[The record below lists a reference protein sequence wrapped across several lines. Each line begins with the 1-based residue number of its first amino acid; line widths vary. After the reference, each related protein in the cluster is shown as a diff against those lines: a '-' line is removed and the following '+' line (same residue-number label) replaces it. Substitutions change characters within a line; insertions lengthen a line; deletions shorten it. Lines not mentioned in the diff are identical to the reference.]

1 MSATLS
7 EPTVPLLAQRSDFT
21 EQLRNTVLALKL
33 SFTWFGIRKTLST
46 EQKAQAAESFGASG
60 AFLSAGKKL
69 IDTSEP
75 AFRAVTG
82 IRNRAVSFLKHSS
95 LPYPEAGIRLIRRR
109 DLDHIVETLCLEQD
123 ALDKAVQKLNERYGD
138 LQRAARE
145 RLGDLFNSS
154 DYPVSL
160 HGEFGMSWEFPSV
173 EPPDYLQQLNP
184 ELYEQESNRVRG
196 RFEEAVRMAET
207 AFTEELSRLIDQ
219 LAERLSGAENGK
231 PKVFRDT
238 AVENL
243 SEFFQR
249 FQSLSIGSSEQLD
262 ALVERSQ
269 QILNGVQPQGLR
281 DNDALR
287 QRIATQLSTVQS
299 SLDGL
304 LVDRP
309 RRNIQR
315 RSH

>member
-1 MSATLS
+1 MSTTLS
-7 EPTVPLLAQRSDFT
+7 EPTASSSVQRSDFT

-46 EQKAQAAESFGASG
+46 EQKAQAEESFGASG

-138 LQRAARE
+138 LQQAARE
-145 RLGDLFNSS
+145 RLGDLFNPS

-207 AFTEELSRLIDQ
+207 AFTE
-219 LAERLSGAENGK
+219 
-231 PKVFRDT
+231 
-238 AVENL
+238 ENL